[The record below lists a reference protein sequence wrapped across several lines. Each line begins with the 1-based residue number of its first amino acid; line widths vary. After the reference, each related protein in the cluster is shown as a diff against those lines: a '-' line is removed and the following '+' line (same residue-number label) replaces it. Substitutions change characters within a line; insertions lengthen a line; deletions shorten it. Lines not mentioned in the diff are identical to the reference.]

1 MTPASVRHTV
11 CTMTRLRWLA
21 PLLLLACSRGPGK
34 PTDAPV
40 TVCTKVGQSC
50 EFAPGKLGLCIELEK
65 NGKPALACQSQ
76 H

>member
-1 MTPASVRHTV
+1 MRRTVRA
-11 CTMTRLRWLA
+11 MTRLQWLA
-21 PLLLLACSRGPGK
+21 LLLLVGCSRGPSK
-34 PTDAPV
+34 PTEAPV

-65 NGKPALACQSQ
+65 NGKLALACQSQ